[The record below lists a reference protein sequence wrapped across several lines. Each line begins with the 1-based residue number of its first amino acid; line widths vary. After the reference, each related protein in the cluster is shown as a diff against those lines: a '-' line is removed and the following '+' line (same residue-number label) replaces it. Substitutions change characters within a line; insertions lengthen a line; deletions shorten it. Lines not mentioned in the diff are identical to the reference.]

1 MASNKRS
8 LPKIK
13 TQKEWKSKYDFLSF
27 DTTTMKCLLCTKYM
41 DKITPCKNYNP
52 SFIDGSD
59 NFRLSSVT
67 SHQATD
73 MHNDAIWEYADRK

>member
-27 DTTTMKCLLCTKYM
+27 DTQLLCTKYK
-41 DKITPCKNYNP
+41 DEITSCKNYNP

-67 SHQATD
+67 KPPICIKRLVSLRCKKTVVT
-73 MHNDAIWEYADRK
+73 EY